1 MMCLLPLVLV
11 AMAGDPSVAPAGA
24 SAHDRVLTLPEAPA
38 HGDLLR
44 SPLRR
49 VRAADR
55 HAGRVL
61 AEGLR
66 RSRTFGS
73 LVAAVQKTDVIVYV
87 ESVHRLPAK
96 MGGRLLLQGA
106 TGENRY
112 LRVQVLASLRWN
124 DAIEIVAHELRHALE
139 VADEPSVVDDAALA
153 ALYRRIGYSRFGS
166 HTYDTNAARMTSH
179 IVRREIGG

>member
-11 AMAGDPSVAPAGA
+11 AMAGDPSAAPAVA
-24 SAHDRVLTLPEAPA
+24 AAHDPVLTRPAAPA
-38 HGDLLR
+38 DADLLR

-61 AEGLR
+61 AEGMR
-66 RSRTFGS
+66 RSRTFAS

-106 TGENRY
+106 AGADRY
-112 LRVQVLASLRWN
+112 LRVQVLASLRAN

-139 VADEPSVVDDAALA
+139 VADESSVVDDAGLTT
-153 ALYRRIGYSRFGS
+153 LYRRIGYSSFGG
-166 HTYDTNAARMTSH
+166 HTYDTHAARMTSH